1 MKNVF
6 VVTAN
11 GYFLNCGSEI
21 YLIGVFDNYEDAKT
35 ASLNCGGI
43 STMITAIEPNQ
54 AFPLKRADEVSRD
67 YEKSNDYFLGGYC
80 E

>member
-6 VVTAN
+6 VVTAD
-11 GYFLNCGSEI
+11 GYSLKYGAEI
-21 YLIGVFDNYEDAKT
+21 YLIGVFDDYEDART
-35 ASLNCGGI
+35 ATANCGGV
-43 STMITAIEPNQ
+43 STKITEIVPNK

-67 YEKSNDYFLGGYC
+67 YEESNDYFLGGYC

>member
-6 VVTAN
+6 VVTAD
-11 GYFLNCGSEI
+11 GYSLNCGAEI

-35 ASLNCGGI
+35 ASLHCGADA
-43 STMITAIEPNQ
+43 SSITIIELNQ
-54 AFPLKRADEVSRD
+54 AFPLKRGDEVSRF
-67 YEKSNDYFLGGYC
+67 EKSNDYFLGGYC

>member
-21 YLIGVFDNYEDAKT
+21 YLIGVFDNYEDART
-35 ASLNCGGI
+35 ASLHCGADA
-43 STMITAIEPNQ
+43 SITIIELNQ
-54 AFPLKRADEVSRD
+54 AFPLKRADEASRD